1 MVVSIG
7 STTGLFTGVK
17 LMDFDI
23 FLKLD
28 GRSVQKVL
36 RYVDSK
42 TVQYAM
48 QNTNGQMQGK
58 IFSVMS
64 RRCAR
69 LVKSEMAQLGQVSDQ
84 EIEAARQKM
93 LAELERQIASGDIVH
108 P

>member
-1 MVVSIG
+1 ME
-7 STTGLFTGVK
+7 
-17 LMDFDI
+17 FDI

-69 LVKSEMAQLGQVSDQ
+69 LVKSEMAQLGQVSTQ

-93 LAELERQIASGDIVH
+93 LAELERQIDSGDIELH
-108 P
+108 F

>member
-1 MVVSIG
+1 M
-7 STTGLFTGVK
+7 
-17 LMDFDI
+17 
-23 FLKLD
+23 
-28 GRSVQKVL
+28 
-36 RYVDSK
+36 Y
-42 TVQYAM
+42 
-48 QNTNGQMQGK
+48 
-58 IFSVMS
+58 

>member
-1 MVVSIG
+1 ME
-7 STTGLFTGVK
+7 
-17 LMDFDI
+17 FDI

-69 LVKSEMAQLGQVSDQ
+69 VVKSEMAQLGQVSTQ

-93 LAELERQIASGDIVH
+93 LAELERQIDSGDIELH
-108 P
+108 F

>member
-1 MVVSIG
+1 
-7 STTGLFTGVK
+7 
-17 LMDFDI
+17 MDFDI
-23 FLKLD
+23 FLRLD

-48 QNTNGQMQGK
+48 QNTDGQMQGK

-69 LVKSEMAQLGQVSDQ
+69 LVKNKMAQLGQVTEQ
-84 EIEAARQKM
+84 EIQAARQKM
-93 LAELERQIASGDIVH
+93 IAELERQIASGDIVLTI
-108 P
+108 

>member
-1 MVVSIG
+1 
-7 STTGLFTGVK
+7 
-17 LMDFDI
+17 MDFDI

-28 GRSVQKVL
+28 DRSVQKVL

-42 TVQYAM
+42 SVQYAM
-48 QNTNGQMQGK
+48 LNTNGQMQGK

-69 LVKSEMAQLGQVSDQ
+69 LVKSEMAQLGPVSDQ
-84 EIEAARQKM
+84 EIEPARKKM
-93 LAELERQIASGDIVH
+93 LAELNRQIASGDIVV

>member
-1 MVVSIG
+1 
-7 STTGLFTGVK
+7 
-17 LMDFDI
+17 MDFDI

-28 GRSVQKVL
+28 DRSVQKVL

-69 LVKSEMAQLGQVSDQ
+69 LVKSEITQLGPVSDQ
-84 EIEAARQKM
+84 EIEAARTKM
-93 LAELERQIASGDIVH
+93 LAELNRQIVSGDILI

>member
-1 MVVSIG
+1 
-7 STTGLFTGVK
+7 
-17 LMDFDI
+17 MDFDI

-28 GRSVQKVL
+28 DRSVQKVL

-48 QNTNGQMQGK
+48 QKTDGQMQGK

-69 LVKSEMAQLGQVSDQ
+69 LVKSEMLQLGQVSDQ

-93 LAELERQIASGDIVH
+93 LAELNRQIASGDIVL

>member
-1 MVVSIG
+1 M
-7 STTGLFTGVK
+7 
-17 LMDFDI
+17 LMNFDI

-28 GRSVQKVL
+28 DRSVQKVL

-42 TVQYAM
+42 TVQYAI

>member
-1 MVVSIG
+1 
-7 STTGLFTGVK
+7 
-17 LMDFDI
+17 MDFDI

-28 GRSVQKVL
+28 DRSVQKVL

-42 TVQYAM
+42 TCQYAM
-48 QNTNGQMQGK
+48 QNTDGQLKGK

-69 LVKSEMAQLGQVSDQ
+69 LVKSEMAQLGQVSTK

-93 LAELERQIASGDIVH
+93 LAELNRQIASGDIVL
-108 P
+108 PEL